1 MQPSPVEEAPSL
13 LWGLDPVFSAFA
25 KLYIKDV
32 LEVKESQQVPGIFF
46 YKGHPIKQVE
56 ILGTVVHVREKEAFY
71 NYGVD
76 DSTGVIS
83 CTCWKNMAPTEGSC
97 PGAASHQGT
106 SGATG
111 LDELM
116 EELYQSDNKKAK
128 MEIGDVIRVRG
139 YIKIFRK
146 QREIVAS
153 TFCKE
158 DDPMFDMQIAR
169 MLDLPYLYR
178 HVYDRPFQILQHM
191 EDPSQELTEQR
202 ILTLTSVISMLSE
215 KVKDF
220 LTENRIQNFYQRE
233 LESVASLLV
242 IASHP
247 VSTVES
253 ESKVTSSSKQIHNIF
268 KEAIGLL
275 KERGI
280 VFQKAQNR
288 EVYQVTDQDKELYK
302 CTLYIVQEDC
312 KRQKHAEKG
321 CHFLHILNCVRQ
333 RYGSNI
339 TENVM
344 QRVIDALE
352 GNSDIVGT
360 MEKYYTAF

>member
-71 NYGVD
+71 NYG
-76 DSTGVIS
+76 
-83 CTCWKNMAPTEGSC
+83 GS
-97 PGAASHQGT
+97 ASHQGT

-191 EDPSQELTEQR
+191 KDPSQELT
-202 ILTLTSVISMLSE
+202 
-215 KVKDF
+215 D
-220 LTENRIQNFYQRE
+220 
-233 LESVASLLV
+233 
-242 IASHP
+242 
-247 VSTVES
+247 
-253 ESKVTSSSKQIHNIF
+253 
-268 KEAIGLL
+268 
-275 KERGI
+275 
-280 VFQKAQNR
+280 
-288 EVYQVTDQDKELYK
+288 
-302 CTLYIVQEDC
+302 
-312 KRQKHAEKG
+312 AEKG